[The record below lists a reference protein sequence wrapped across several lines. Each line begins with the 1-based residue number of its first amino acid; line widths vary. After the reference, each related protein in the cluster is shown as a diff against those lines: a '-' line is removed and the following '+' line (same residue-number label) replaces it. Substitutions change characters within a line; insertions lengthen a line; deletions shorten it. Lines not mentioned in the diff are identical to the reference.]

1 MEINKSIQNAMN
13 DYQKIT
19 GLRSY
24 MVLNKEDLNSPS
36 EKNYFC
42 KCLKISTKAVK
53 LCEEC
58 AAEAIDIILKTKKE
72 YIYSCHAG
80 IIKVAIPVV
89 VNGEIVSIVIVEGIL
104 NSKQLESSDQWA
116 QYLSNEYDVSASI
129 MKKTFETVT
138 VMNER
143 ELNASIKL
151 LHDLIDYHI
160 SKEVWVN
167 GQPAQF

>member
-1 MEINKSIQNAMN
+1 MDIKKSIRNAMN

-24 MVLNKEDLNSPS
+24 MVLSKEDLNSPS

-42 KCLKISTKAVK
+42 KCLKISSKAVK

-58 AAEAIDIILKTKKE
+58 AAEAIDIIVKTKKE

-80 IIKVAIPVV
+80 IIKVATPVIV
-89 VNGEIVSIVIVEGIL
+89 QDKIVSIVVVEGIL

-116 QYLSNEYDVSASI
+116 HYLSNEYDVSASI
-129 MKKTFETVT
+129 IKRTFETVT
-138 VMNER
+138 VMNEA
-143 ELNASIKL
+143 ELHASIKL

-160 SKEVWVN
+160 SKEGEVD
-167 GQPAQF
+167 GQPA